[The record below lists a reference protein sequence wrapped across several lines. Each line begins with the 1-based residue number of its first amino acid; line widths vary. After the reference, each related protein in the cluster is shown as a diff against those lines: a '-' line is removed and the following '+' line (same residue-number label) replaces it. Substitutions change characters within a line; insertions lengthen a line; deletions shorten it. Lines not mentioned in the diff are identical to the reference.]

1 MTQQAQELTTTIKA
15 ELKKMS
21 TEMTTT
27 MKNAVN
33 SFQVQVQAR
42 FCIDEDKMK
51 D

>member
-1 MTQQAQELTTTIKA
+1 MKQRAEEVTTTIKA

-33 SFQVQVQAR
+33 SFEGQVQAR